1 MLLPK
6 PSSHFPPFGA
16 LLAEGVHLGLSTAPL
31 LTPSMKTLKKQWLEV
46 LSISQYVLCFVF
58 LAVLNCLLYVPS
70 HREYFLSCGE
80 FELSDG
86 G

>member
-31 LTPSMKTLKKQWLEV
+31 PTPSMKTLNKQWLEV

-58 LAVLNCLLYVPS
+58 LHKGSRGPLGKVGKGKV
-70 HREYFLSCGE
+70 G
-80 FELSDG
+80 
-86 G
+86 

>member
-31 LTPSMKTLKKQWLEV
+31 STPSMKTLNKQWLEV
-46 LSISQYVLCFVF
+46 LSIYQYVLCFVF
-58 LAVLNCLLYVPS
+58 LGKGSWAGVQLG
-70 HREYFLSCGE
+70 RWER
-80 FELSDG
+80 G